1 MKVIRI
7 SVAQALPPMVF
18 ILLVDVGLVIGMI
31 LSGDVSYDEVDL
43 VVDEF
48 GRATRREFR
57 CNSKVIIYTHVS
69 QCKIHCCIVFVHI
82 LLKYI

>member
-1 MKVIRI
+1 MKVIKI
-7 SVAQALPPMVF
+7 SVAEALPPMMF

-31 LSGDVSYDEVDL
+31 FSGDVSYDEVDL

-57 CNSKVIIYTHVS
+57 CNSKVIIYTFLNA
-69 QCKIHCCIVFVHI
+69 KPTAT
-82 LLKYI
+82 